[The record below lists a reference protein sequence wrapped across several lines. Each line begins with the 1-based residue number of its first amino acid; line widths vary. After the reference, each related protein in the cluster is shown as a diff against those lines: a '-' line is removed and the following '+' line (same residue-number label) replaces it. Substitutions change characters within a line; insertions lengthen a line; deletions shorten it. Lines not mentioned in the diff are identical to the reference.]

1 MKKIS
6 SWRTVNDIVI
16 TLIVL
21 CVFITVF
28 NFLYVY
34 NVHRPS
40 KKKFAPV
47 KKQTFR

>member
-21 CVFITVF
+21 SVLITICI
-28 NFLYVY
+28 FLDVY
-34 NVHRPS
+34 NVHKPS
-40 KKKFAPV
+40 KKNFAPV